1 MKIKEILRELQYYLS
16 IRQTGKTTLLKKGID
31 EYPYYH
37 WIVVP
42 TIEYGKKMIIPSNKL
57 HKLVSLDDIG
67 SGNGSK
73 IRGTQQAMI
82 IDQEANLQIFTKSL
96 KEIERL
102 ETENDTIIKLL
113 NEIVDLV
120 EMLQDDSHQLQNHM
134 MSGLR
139 IPFWNLVERWKH
151 KKRSIELA
159 EYILSNNE
167 RYTQKFKQ
175 IKSYYNFE
183 I

>member
-1 MKIKEILRELQYYLS
+1 MNIKEILKELQYYLS
-16 IRQTGKTTLLKKGID
+16 IRKTGKTTLLKKGID

-42 TIEYGKKMIIPSNKL
+42 TIEYGKTMVIPSNKL
-57 HKLVSLDDIG
+57 HRLVSLD
-67 SGNGSK
+67 NLQNV
-73 IRGTQQAMI
+73 RGTHQAMI
-82 IDQEANLQIFTKSL
+82 IDQEANLEIFTKSL
-96 KEIERL
+96 QEIERL
-102 ETENDTIIKLL
+102 ETENDTITKLL
-113 NEIVDLV
+113 NEIVDLA

-139 IPFWNLVERWKH
+139 IPFWNLVQRWKH

>member
-42 TIEYGKKMIIPSNKL
+42 TIEYGKKMVIPSNKL
-57 HKLVSLDDIG
+57 HNLVSLNDLQ
-67 SGNGSK
+67 K
-73 IRGTQQAMI
+73 VRGTHQAMI
-82 IDQEANLQIFTKSL
+82 IDQEANLHIFSMAL
-96 KEIERL
+96 DEIHRL
-102 ETENDTIIKLL
+102 ETESDRKTKLSH
-113 NEIVDLV
+113 EIVDLT
-120 EMLQDDSHQLQNHM
+120 EMFQDDLHKIQNHM
-134 MSGLR
+134 MDGFG
-139 IPFWNLVERWKH
+139 IPFWNLVEQWRYR
-151 KKRSIELA
+151 KRSIEVA
-159 EYILSNNE
+159 KYILDNSK
-167 RYTQKFKQ
+167 RYTQKFKE

>member
-96 KEIERL
+96 QEIERL
-102 ETENDTIIKLL
+102 EQQNLKYAELVSDITDLGESYQTDLH
-113 NEIVDLV
+113 EI
-120 EMLQDDSHQLQNHM
+120 QNHIM
-134 MSGLR
+134 EGLR
-139 IPFWNLVERWKH
+139 IPFWNL
-151 KKRSIELA
+151 KRKWEYRNKSIKLA
-159 EYILSNNE
+159 KYGIEKSKDYS
-167 RYTQKFKQ
+167 RKFDKL
-175 IKSYYNFE
+175 KSYFPLE
-183 I
+183 K